1 MPITIGL
8 MGFGRIGRNV
18 FRLLARSDEIR
29 IGAISDIADP
39 EALTYLLR
47 YDTSFGRFE
56 DEVRYKDGRLYT
68 WGREIPLLNARD
80 PGEIKWS
87 DYGVDYVVEA
97 TGKPRDVGALR
108 RHLEAGARR
117 VILCAPPTP
126 SQRPDAFIVYGVND
140 RILQPGHTVI
150 SAASC
155 TAHAA
160 SPALAALNDAFGI
173 ERAHLTTIHAYT
185 NAQRLA
191 DVPAGTNLRN
201 SRAAA
206 ENIIPSE
213 TNAAAV
219 IGEVLPPIDGKLTAA
234 ALSVPVQN
242 GSIVDLTLWF
252 AKPVTRDG
260 INELMRSAAS
270 GPYREILEYLE
281 DPVVSSDVVK
291 SAYSS
296 HFDSLATM
304 VQEGNLAKLLVWF
317 DNSWGYAHRVIDLL
331 RLCGRQDGKLPEVRA

>member
-18 FRLLARSDEIR
+18 FRLLARSEEIR

-47 YDTSFGRFE
+47 FDTTFGRFE
-56 DEVRYKDGRLYT
+56 DEVRHRDGKLYT

-80 PGEIKWS
+80 PGDVKWS
-87 DYGVDYVVEA
+87 DYGVDYVIEA
-97 TGKPRDVGALR
+97 TGKPRDVGTLR
-108 RHLEAGARR
+108 KHLAAGARR
-117 VILCAPPTP
+117 VILCAPPTLNEH
-126 SQRPDAFIVYGVND
+126 PDAYIVYGVND
-140 RILQPGHTVI
+140 KELKPSHTVI

-160 SPALAALNDAFGI
+160 TPALAALNDAFGI

-219 IGEVLPPIDGKLTAA
+219 IGEVLPPMEGKLTAA

-242 GSIVDLTLWF
+242 GSIVDLTVWF
-252 AKPVTRDG
+252 GKPVTKDG
-260 INELMRSAAS
+260 INELMRSAAA
-270 GPYREILEYLE
+270 GPYHEILEYLE

-291 SAYSS
+291 SPYSS

-304 VQEGNLAKLLVWF
+304 VQEGSLAKLLVWF
-317 DNSWGYAHRVIDLL
+317 DNSWGYSHRVIDLV
-331 RLCGRQDGKLPEVRA
+331 RLCGRQDGKLPEGRA

>member
-18 FRLLARSDEIR
+18 FRLLARSDEFR

-47 YDTSFGRFE
+47 FDTTFGRFE
-56 DEVRYKDGRLYT
+56 DDVRHRDGKLYT
-68 WGREIPLLNARD
+68 WGREIPLINARD
-80 PGEIKWS
+80 PGDAKWS
-87 DYGVDYVVEA
+87 DFGVDYVIEA
-97 TGKPRDVGALR
+97 TGKPRDVGTLR

-117 VILCAPPTP
+117 VILCAPPTAKEH
-126 SQRPDAFIVYGVND
+126 PDAYIVYGVND
-140 RILQPGHTVI
+140 RELKPEHLVI

-160 SPALAALNDAFGI
+160 APALAALNDAFGI
-173 ERAHLTTIHAYT
+173 ECAHLTTIHAYT

-191 DVPAGTNLRN
+191 DVPAGANLRN

-206 ENIIPSE
+206 QNIIPSE

-219 IGEVLPPIDGKLTAA
+219 IGEVLPPMEGKLTAA

-242 GSIVDLTLWF
+242 GSIVDLTAWF
-252 AKPVTRDG
+252 ARPVTREA

-291 SAYSS
+291 SPYSS

-304 VQEGNLAKLLVWF
+304 VQEGNLAKVLVWF
-317 DNSWGYAHRVIDLL
+317 DNSWGYSHRVIDLV
-331 RLCGRQDGKLPEVRA
+331 RLCGRQDGKLPEVRG

>member
-47 YDTSFGRFE
+47 FDTTFGRFE
-56 DEVRYKDGRLYT
+56 DEVRYRDGKLYT
-68 WGREIPLLNARD
+68 WGREIPLIRGKD
-80 PGEIKWS
+80 PGDVPWR
-87 DYGVDYVVEA
+87 DFGVDYVIEA
-97 TGKPRDVGALR
+97 TGKPRDVQELR
-108 RHLEAGARR
+108 RHLDAGARR
-117 VILCAPPTP
+117 VVLCAPPTVN
-126 SQRPDAFIVYGVND
+126 QHPDAYIVYGVND
-140 RILQPGHTVI
+140 RVLSPSHTVI

-160 SPALAALNDAFGI
+160 TPALAALHDAFGI
-173 ERAHLTTIHAYT
+173 DRAHLTTIHAYT

-191 DVPAGTNLRN
+191 DVPADANLRN

-219 IGEVLPPIDGKLTAA
+219 IEEVLPPISGRLTAA
-234 ALSVPVQN
+234 SLSVPVQN

-252 AKPVTRDG
+252 GRPVTREE

-270 GPYREILEYLE
+270 GPYQRILEYLE

-291 SAYSS
+291 SPYSS

-304 VQEGNLAKLLVWF
+304 AQEGGLAKAILWF
-317 DNSWGYAHRVIDLL
+317 DNSWGYSHRVIDLV
-331 RLCGRQDGKLPEVRA
+331 RLCGRQDGKLPEVRG